1 MTTMLSQWCL
11 KVEGGDS
18 IVVEERPFIKEAGN
32 SSFKKSFQKLWYL
45 LAFSPH
51 FPNHKHLE
59 VIKVKVNKLWSIC
72 LTKYKLAI
80 SSPLNTRAT
89 HHGTQLQPPVSSCH
103 FKYMR
108 IIDNRQWGTPCTWY
122 GSYPITKM
130 TRQAD
135 NEHLSDLFI
144 YYLQRFLLR
153 MLHRLLIMVMLQVST
168 MIRHGLG

>member
-1 MTTMLSQWCL
+1 MVL
-11 KVEGGDS
+11 V
-18 IVVEERPFIKEAGN
+18 
-32 SSFKKSFQKLWYL
+32 SFQPSCPY
-45 LAFSPH
+45 
-51 FPNHKHLE
+51 HKHLE

-89 HHGTQLQPPVSSCH
+89 PHATQLQSPVSSCH
-103 FKYMR
+103 SKYMR
-108 IIDNRQWGTPCTWY
+108 IIENRQRGTPCTWY
-122 GSYPITKM
+122 RSYPITKM
-130 TRQAD
+130 TRKAN

-144 YYLQRFLLR
+144 YYLHGFLLR

>member
-1 MTTMLSQWCL
+1 M
-11 KVEGGDS
+11 
-18 IVVEERPFIKEAGN
+18 VEERPFIREAGI

-45 LAFSPH
+45 LAFIPH
-51 FPNHKHLE
+51 CPYHKHLE

-72 LTKYKLAI
+72 LKKYKLAI

-89 HHGTQLQPPVSSCH
+89 PHATQLQSPVSSCH
-103 FKYMR
+103 CKYMH
-108 IIDNRQWGTPCTWY
+108 IIENCQWGTPCTWY
-122 GSYPITKM
+122 RSYPITKM

-144 YYLQRFLLR
+144 YYVHSFLLR
-153 MLHRLLIMVMLQVST
+153 MLHRYLTMVMLQVST

>member
-1 MTTMLSQWCL
+1 MVPKGRRWRLNN
-11 KVEGGDS
+11 GGRKAFF
-18 IVVEERPFIKEAGN
+18 VKEAGI

-51 FPNHKHLE
+51 CPYHKHLE

-89 HHGTQLQPPVSSCH
+89 HHATQLQSPVSSCH
-103 FKYMR
+103 SKYMC
-108 IIDNRQWGTPCTWY
+108 IIENRQRGTPCTWY
-122 GSYPITKM
+122 RSYPITKM

-144 YYLQRFLLR
+144 YYVYSFLLR
-153 MLHRLLIMVMLQVST
+153 MLHILLIMVMLQVST